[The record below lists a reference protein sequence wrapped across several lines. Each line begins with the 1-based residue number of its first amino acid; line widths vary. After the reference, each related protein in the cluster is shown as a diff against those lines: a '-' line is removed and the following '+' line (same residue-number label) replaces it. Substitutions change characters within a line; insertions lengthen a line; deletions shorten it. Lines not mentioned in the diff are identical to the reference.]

1 MGWVLRTRTKSYL
14 NLKKKKV
21 VDDRVG
27 VAPFLNKLA
36 LRRKPEHLQAY
47 PDPDQEYILWC
58 ILRFTYFPKN
68 LGNPFTLRVSYKKR
82 VSLLFQ
88 TSS

>member
-1 MGWVLRTRTKSYL
+1 MGTK
-14 NLKKKKV
+14 NQNQIVFKLKKKKV